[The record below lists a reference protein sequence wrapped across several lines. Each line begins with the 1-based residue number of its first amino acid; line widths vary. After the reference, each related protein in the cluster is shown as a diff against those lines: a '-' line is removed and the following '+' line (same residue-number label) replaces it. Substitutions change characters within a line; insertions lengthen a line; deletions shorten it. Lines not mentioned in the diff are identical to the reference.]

1 MTIGELGPDE
11 LPRRIREVRDT
22 WVPMPDGTR
31 LSARIWLPADAE
43 ADPVPGI
50 LELLPY
56 RKSDGTALRDSAN
69 APYFAGHGYAV
80 VRVDLRGTGNSEG
93 VLTDEYTQCE
103 LDDGAACIA
112 WIAAQPWCTGKVG
125 IMGISWGGFNGL
137 QIAALRPPE
146 LRAVL
151 SLCST
156 DDRYADDVHYWG
168 GALLADYQLPW
179 ATTMLGYN
187 ARPPEPAVWGD
198 GWLDEWRRRLDA
210 TPPFITEWLAHQRR
224 DEYWRHG
231 SVCEDPAAIAC
242 PVFLVGGW
250 ADAYRDA
257 VFRLLGSLTVPRR
270 GLIGPWAHAWPHFA
284 EPGPRVDFL
293 REAVRWWDRWLKD
306 IPNGVEDEP
315 VLRSWLQDSVPPCGS
330 YEERPGRWVVE
341 DGWPSANIDTRALIL
356 GAGTATLDPGA
367 PEAAEVAESSVELV
381 PVQSHGVLGGRS
393 CSYGTSY
400 DLAVDQRADDAV
412 AACFDSEPLAERLEI
427 LGLPEAELVLS
438 ADRAQALIAVRICDV
453 APDGASTLVTRGV
466 LNLTHRDGHEHPEP
480 LQPGRRYRVR
490 FPLHAIGYALPPG
503 HRIRVALSPN
513 CWPIVWPS
521 PEPAR
526 LTVHLPDSRLH
537 LPVRTR
543 GADGPFPFPAAQ
555 RMRRF
560 DHRPVDESEHGAIT
574 RDLATGRVS
583 SVYEGGGGYVREEL
597 GEPVRY
603 FSFERDA
610 FEIVD
615 GDPTSATVTAHRRI
629 ELSRGDWH
637 TRVVASGRLTCDKDT
652 FHVDTELTAFHGEQP
667 VFERSWRFSTPR
679 ELT

>member
-1 MTIGELGPDE
+1 MSIADVAPSD
-11 LPRRIREVRDT
+11 LPRPVAEIRDT
-22 WVPMPDGTR
+22 WIPMPDGTR
-31 LSARIWLPADAE
+31 LAARIWLPVDGE

-56 RKSDGTALRDSAN
+56 RKSDGTALREARN
-69 APYFAGHGYAV
+69 APYFAGQGYAV
-80 VRVDLRGTGNSEG
+80 VRVDIRGTGNSTG
-93 VLTDEYTQCE
+93 VITDEYTETE
-103 LDDGAACIA
+103 LADGVACIA
-112 WIAAQPWCTGKVG
+112 WIAAQSWCTGKVG

-137 QIAALRPPE
+137 QIAALAPPE
-146 LRAVL
+146 LHAVL

-187 ARPPEPAVWGD
+187 ARPPEPVVWGD
-198 GWLDEWRRRLDA
+198 GWIEA
-210 TPPFITEWLAHQRR
+210 WLAHQRR
-224 DEYWRHG
+224 DAYWRHG
-231 SVCEDPAAIAC
+231 SVCEDPSAIRC

-270 GLIGPWAHAWPHFA
+270 GLVGPWAHAWPHFA
-284 EPGPRVDFL
+284 EPGPRVGFL

-306 IPNGVEDEP
+306 IPNGVEREP
-315 VLRSWLQDSVPPCGS
+315 VLRSWLQDSVPPRGS
-330 YEERPGRWVVE
+330 YDERPGRWVVE
-341 DGWPSANIDTRALIL
+341 DGWPSANIDTHELAL
-356 GAGTATLDPGA
+356 GPGTAVLDPGS
-367 PEAAEVAESSVELV
+367 AEVPESAVELV

-412 AACFDSEPLAERLEI
+412 AVCFDSEPLAERLEI
-427 LGLPEAELVLS
+427 LGVPEAELMLS
-438 ADRAQALIAVRICDV
+438 CDRTQALVAVRICDV

-490 FPLHAIGYALPPG
+490 FPLHAIGYALPRG

-526 LTVHLPDSRLH
+526 LTVHLPGSRLH
-537 LPVRTR
+537 LPVRAR
-543 GADGPFPFPAAQ
+543 GADDPFPFPAAQ
-555 RMRRF
+555 RM
-560 DHRPVDESEHGAIT
+560 
-574 RDLATGRVS
+574 
-583 SVYEGGGGYVREEL
+583 
-597 GEPVRY
+597 
-603 FSFERDA
+603 
-610 FEIVD
+610 
-615 GDPTSATVTAHRRI
+615 
-629 ELSRGDWH
+629 
-637 TRVVASGRLTCDKDT
+637 
-652 FHVDTELTAFHGEQP
+652 
-667 VFERSWRFSTPR
+667 
-679 ELT
+679 